1 MRAKNWVRRG
11 VFVIAVAGALAGW
24 NASDAQKST
33 GAIEGSVL
41 LNVELPEPDRIKVT
55 RNADVCGPHK
65 VSQEFVVS
73 PGSKGLK
80 NVVVRLSGVTAV
92 SGDAEVRLNQEGCTY
107 RPHVQV
113 TTKGA
118 KLTVTNSDPTF
129 HNVHA
134 YHVQSEFKKP
144 TLFNIA
150 QPAGSDA
157 ATQSF
162 VLDKTGV
169 VEFNCDVHEWMKAYV
184 IVHDNAFFAVTDDN
198 GHYFISDIPPG
209 DYTLT
214 VWHEGLGSF
223 DQPVTVGAGETVKL
237 DFPIEG
243 DE

>member
-1 MRAKNWVRRG
+1 MRLEKAIRYGMVPVVLG
-11 VFVIAVAGALAGW
+11 GLVAFGGASG
-24 NASDAQKST
+24 AQDGT

-41 LNVELPEPDRIKVT
+41 FNVQLPEPERIRVT

-73 PGSKGLK
+73 KANKGLK
-80 NVVVRLSGVTAV
+80 NVVIRLSGDPA
-92 SGDAEVRLNQEGCTY
+92 GEGAAEVTLDQKGCAY
-107 RPHVQV
+107 VPHVQV
-113 TTKGA
+113 ARRGA
-118 KLTVTNSDPTF
+118 KLLVTNSDPTF

-150 QPAGSDA
+150 QPAGDA
-157 ATQSF
+157 AAQAF

-169 VEFNCDVHEWMKAYV
+169 VEFNCDVHEWMKAFV
-184 IVHDNAFFAVTDDN
+184 VVHDNPYFSVTDES
-198 GHYFISDIPPG
+198 GHYAVERIPPG
-209 DYTLT
+209 EYTLT
-214 VWHEGLGSF
+214 VWHEGLGEF
-223 DQPVTVGAGETVKL
+223 EQPVTVTAGETLRL